1 MPESAPEDLW
11 SSGEAYERY
20 VGRWSRPVAR
30 EFLAWLALPAGLR
43 WIDVGCGTGALTTV
57 ILATQAP
64 ASVRGIDPSDAFVGF
79 ARANVHDARAAFDT
93 GDAQDLRGL
102 SDFDAVVTGL
112 ALNFVPDPQ
121 KAVGEFAR
129 ALRPGGVA
137 GAYVWDYAD
146 GMQMMRLFWD
156 AAIALDPTAAQFDES
171 PLFPICN
178 PASLSALWRDAG
190 FGDVETR
197 AIEVET
203 MFADFDDYW
212 RPFLAGRAPAPAYA
226 MSLTDERREE
236 LRERLR
242 ESLTRGGDGPIA
254 LRARAWAVKGVTG

>member
-1 MPESAPEDLW
+1 VPESSSEDLW

-30 EFLAWLALPAGLR
+30 EFLEWLALPSGLR
-43 WIDVGCGTGALTTV
+43 WLDVGCGTGALTAV

-64 ASVRGIDPSDAFVGF
+64 ASVRGVDPSDAFVGF
-79 ARANVHDARAAFDT
+79 ARANAHDARAAFDI
-93 GDAQDLRGL
+93 GDAQDLRDL
-102 SDFDAVVTGL
+102 HDFDAVVSGL

-121 KAVGEFAR
+121 RAVREFAR
-129 ALRPGGVA
+129 VLRAGGVA

-146 GMQMMRLFWD
+146 GMQMMRHFWD
-156 AAIALDPTAAQFDES
+156 AAVALDPAAAQFDES

-178 PASLSALWRDAG
+178 PGSLSALWSDAG
-190 FGDVETR
+190 FRDVETR

-203 MFADFDDYW
+203 AFADFDDYW

-226 MSLTDERREE
+226 MSLTEERRAA

-242 ESLTRGGDGPIA
+242 EILVADGDGAIS
-254 LRARAWAVKGVTG
+254 LMARAWAVKGVIG